1 MVSAVKVQG
10 KRLYEIAREGKE
22 ITRSQGQLKY
32 TNYQYLMD
40 LEIVYS
46 R

>member
-22 ITRSQGQLKY
+22 ITREPRTVKY

-40 LEIVYS
+40 LEIMYS